1 MGHTVL
7 ITGANGL
14 LGRVL
19 RETLSKY
26 NFSVIATGLGVDRM
40 TEVADLYEEMDVT
53 VAANCEKILNKYQP
67 DFIVNA
73 AALTDVD
80 ACEQDHDLCLSVN
93 THSILHFI
101 PFLKKHDAHLIHVST
116 DFVFDGTGGPYKET
130 DFCNPINYYGVS
142 KIYFTAKAI
151 C

>member
-26 NFSVIATGLGVDRM
+26 NFSVIATGLGGDRM

-116 DFVFDGTGGPYKET
+116 DFVFDGTGGPLSL
-130 DFCNPINYYGVS
+130 IH
-142 KIYFTAKAI
+142 I
-151 C
+151 